1 MNIMNTIRSWIGP
14 IASASVYPQSFDT
27 NYSQT
32 LSSENALAYTPVW
45 RAITLL
51 SNDIARCDYTSSPLL
66 QNPNS
71 QMSRFG
77 FWQTVMMQTLL
88 YGNSFAVIQRD
99 GHGDAVELWP
109 IDPWRVTLVRTPKGN
124 LVYKIADLGEI
135 PPEDMVHIKF
145 GSVTGLWGDS
155 PISMNKTSLS
165 LGVSQE
171 NYLLAQSVNGGGNQL
186 VISHPGRLN
195 EDARRD
201 ITTEYKKNH
210 AGPSNAGK
218 PMVLTE
224 DSKVFAVSQ
233 SIADAGLH
241 AARSRSIED
250 VGRIFGI
257 PSFMLGEIGSSAYGG
272 LEAQNR
278 AYLDHCLSP
287 WFASIS
293 QEIEL
298 KLQTKMVYDLDLF
311 RIPPLAELMAALRT
325 GIEAG
330 LLTKNEARDYLDLAP
345 VPGGDE
351 FSQALN
357 LGAGGGST
365 NIGTDTSKASQ
376 GDAETTK
383 G

>member
-1 MNIMNTIRSWIGP
+1 MNFINTIRSWIGP
-14 IASASVYPQSFDT
+14 IASASVYPVTQDISF
-27 NYSQT
+27 SQT
-32 LSSENALAYTPVW
+32 LSAENALSYTPVW
-45 RAITLL
+45 RAVTLL

-66 QNPNS
+66 QNPNTM
-71 QMSRFG
+71 MSRYA
-77 FWQTVMMQTLL
+77 FWQTVMMQVLL
-88 YGNSFAVIQRD
+88 HGNSFSVIQRD
-99 GHGDAVELWP
+99 GFGQAVELWP
-109 IDPWRVTLVRTPKGN
+109 IDPWRVTLQRTVNGG
-124 LVYKIADLGEI
+124 LIYKIKDIGDI
-135 PPEDMVHIKF
+135 PPEDIIHIKF
-145 GSVTGLWGDS
+145 GSVSGLWGES
-155 PISMNKTSLS
+155 PIAMNKTSLS

-201 ITTEYKKNH
+201 MTNEFKKNH
-210 AGPSNAGK
+210 AGPQNGGK
-218 PMVLTE
+218 PMILSE
-224 DSKVFAVSQ
+224 DSKVFSVSQ

-250 VGRIFGI
+250 VGRIYGI

-287 WFASIS
+287 WFASIA
-293 QEIEL
+293 QEVEL
-298 KLQTKMVYDLDLF
+298 KLQTKMIYDLDLF

-330 LLTKNEARDYLDLAP
+330 LLTKNEARDYLDLPP
-345 VPGGDE
+345 VPEGDE
-351 FSQALN
+351 FNQALN
-357 LGAGGGST
+357 LGAGGGKT